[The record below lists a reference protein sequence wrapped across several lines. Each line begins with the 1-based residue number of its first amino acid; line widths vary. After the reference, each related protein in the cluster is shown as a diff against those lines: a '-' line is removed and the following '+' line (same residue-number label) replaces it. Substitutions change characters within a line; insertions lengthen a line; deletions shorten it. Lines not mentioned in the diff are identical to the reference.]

1 MMEEDQ
7 REVIEEV
14 DEGELLVLRRAMSS
28 LKVEKEE
35 QRENIVYSRCTIQGK
50 VWSLII
56 DGGSCANV
64 ASSSMVEKLDL

>member
-7 REVIEEV
+7 REVIEEA

-50 VWSLII
+50 V
-56 DGGSCANV
+56 
-64 ASSSMVEKLDL
+64 